1 MLPKEP
7 ELLKHDSKVPPT
19 RYIFHNI
26 TLTVS
31 RPLKYAVEVL
41 ALRLALHRSIQ
52 DLRSDL
58 RVKTTLPL
66 ESLSSYRR
74 YTAWLWLFNMA
85 HYCSIVSGTPPSI
98 RIDYS
103 IRAASSIVDKIGK
116 GLHFNNLF
124 GIVELYMIWEKV
136 KAVYSHLVSIC
147 LHYMLGQRESSSAW
161 RMVVSS

>member
-1 MLPKEP
+1 
-7 ELLKHDSKVPPT
+7 
-19 RYIFHNI
+19 
-26 TLTVS
+26 
-31 RPLKYAVEVL
+31 
-41 ALRLALHRSIQ
+41 
-52 DLRSDL
+52 
-58 RVKTTLPL
+58 
-66 ESLSSYRR
+66 
-74 YTAWLWLFNMA
+74 MA

-136 KAVYSHLVSIC
+136 ELTFFLPISIC
-147 LHYMLGQRESSSAW
+147 LQYMLGKCESSPAW